1 MADSFGPVYEV
12 THTLDREI
20 VAGFDVWLGEH
31 AEEMLSVQGVC
42 RAVIY
47 AADDDDEGRP
57 RRVSH
62 YHFESDEDLENYLQG
77 PAATMRL
84 SATNLFGERFSVSRR
99 VLQQSG
105 LVEDDAQ
112 SVEICLNCGTTL
124 TGQYCGN
131 CGQRARSRLI
141 SIWELVRDAF
151 GDLLELDSRLWQT
164 LIPLTVRPGQLTRDY
179 LEGRRARYM
188 PPFRTYLVLSIIFFL
203 VAFFDPAEELGIFLD
218 AEESSP
224 AAEESSQTPAQ
235 EFRDGFIEGLTA
247 ESTAESPSPGET
259 LPEEDQASD
268 NDSSSFNIQLEDD
281 ATTTENDC
289 DDIEADDL
297 PDWMSTWLT
306 ADRLQAACERVVADD
321 GKAFLGKLLDNVPA
335 ALIALLPLM
344 ALILKILYPLSK
356 RYYVEHVLFVL
367 HFHAFVFLILTLQI
381 LFSRLTAALAL
392 SDTISTI
399 TTVAVT
405 LYIPIYFFKAMR
417 RVYQQNRFMTLSKFV
432 ILALAYIAGLLIILM
447 ITAALAAFTI

>member
-12 THTLDREI
+12 THTLEREI
-20 VAGFDVWLGEH
+20 VADFDAWLGEH
-31 AEEMLSVQGVC
+31 AEEMLSIQGIC
-42 RAVIY
+42 RATVY
-47 AADDDDEGRP
+47 ATDDDEGRP

-62 YHFESDEDLENYLQG
+62 YHFESDEDLENYLNG

-84 SATNLFGERFSVSRR
+84 SAANLFGERFSVSRR
-99 VLQQSG
+99 VLLQSG

-112 SVEICLNCGTTL
+112 SAEMCLNCGTTL

-141 SIWELVRDAF
+141 SIWELIRDAF
-151 GDLLELDSRLWQT
+151 GDLLELDSRLWRT
-164 LIPLTVRPGQLTRDY
+164 LIPLTIKPGKLTRDY

-203 VAFFDPAEELGIFLD
+203 VAFFDPTEELGIFLE

-224 AAEESSQTPAQ
+224 VAEESSRTAAQ
-235 EFRDGFIEGLTA
+235 EFRDGFVDGLTA
-247 ESTAESPSPGET
+247 EGTNESAGPEET
-259 LPEEDQASD
+259 LPQEDEASD
-268 NDSSSFNIQLEDD
+268 NDSSSFSIQLDDD
-281 ATTTENDC
+281 ATTTDGNC
-289 DDIEADDL
+289 DDIEAEDL
-297 PDWMSTWLT
+297 PEWMSTWLT
-306 ADRLQAACERVVADD
+306 TDRLKATCERVVADD
-321 GKAFLGKLLDNVPA
+321 GKAFVGKLLDNVPA

-344 ALILKILYPLSK
+344 ALILKVLYPLSN
-356 RYYVEHVLFVL
+356 RYYVEHVLFVI

-381 LFSRLTAALAL
+381 LFSRLTSALAI

-405 LYIPIYFFKAMR
+405 FYIPIYFFKAMR
-417 RVYQQNRFMTLSKFV
+417 RVYQQNRFITLLKFV
-432 ILALAYIAGLLIILM
+432 ILSLAYMVGLLIILM

>member
-47 AADDDDEGRP
+47 AANDDDEGRP

-62 YHFESDEDLENYLQG
+62 YHFEGDEDLENYLQG

-112 SVEICLNCGTTL
+112 SAEMCLNCGTTL

-203 VAFFDPAEELGIFLD
+203 VAFFDPAEELGIFLG

-247 ESTAESPSPGET
+247 QSTAESPSPGEA

-268 NDSSSFNIQLEDD
+268 NDSSSFNIQLEND

-306 ADRLQAACERVVADD
+306 ADRLQAACERLVADD

-417 RVYQQNRFMTLSKFV
+417 RVYQQNRIMTLSKFV